1 MFAIQTENLRKEYKN
16 VVAVDNLNLSIT
28 KGELFAL
35 LGVNGAGKS
44 TTIKMLAG
52 LCRPTSGDAF
62 LNGKSICKNPADT
75 KKIISIS
82 PQDTA
87 VASNLTVKENLQ
99 LMGGVCGLSKSE
111 SKLVIAE
118 LAERF
123 ELSPV
128 LNKQAHKL
136 SGGFQRRLSIA
147 MALVCRPEILYLDE
161 PTLGLD
167 VLARYDLWSLIRELK
182 ENMTIILTTHYIEE
196 AEALADRV
204 GIMKNGKLLVTG
216 TPQELKDMTGKST
229 LENAFVS
236 VIKGEI

>member
-1 MFAIQTENLRKEYKN
+1 M
-16 VVAVDNLNLSIT
+16 
-28 KGELFAL
+28 
-35 LGVNGAGKS
+35 
-44 TTIKMLAG
+44 
-52 LCRPTSGDAF
+52 
-62 LNGKSICKNPADT
+62 
-75 KKIISIS
+75 ISIS

-99 LMGGVCGLSKSE
+99 LMGGVCGLQKSE
-111 SKLVIAE
+111 RKLAISE
-118 LAERF
+118 LVERF

-182 ENMTIILTTHYIEE
+182 ENMTIILTTHYMEE
-196 AEALADRV
+196 AEVLADRV

-216 TPQELKDMTGKST
+216 TPQELKNMTEKST

-236 VIKGEI
+236 VIKGEF

>member
-16 VVAVDNLNLSIT
+16 VVAVDDLNLSIT

-52 LCRPTSGDAF
+52 LCQPTSGDAF
-62 LNGKSICKNPADT
+62 LMGKSICKNPADI
-75 KKIISIS
+75 KKMISIS

-99 LMGGVCGLSKSE
+99 LMGGVCGFPKLERKLAISE
-111 SKLVIAE
+111 LV
-118 LAERF
+118 ERF

-182 ENMTIILTTHYIEE
+182 ENMMIILTTHYMEE

-216 TPQELKDMTGKST
+216 TPQELKNMTEKST

-236 VIKGEI
+236 VIKGEF

>member
-16 VVAVDNLNLSIT
+16 VVAVDDLNLSIT

-52 LCRPTSGDAF
+52 LCQPTSGDAF
-62 LNGKSICKNPADT
+62 LMGKSICKNPADI
-75 KKIISIS
+75 KKMISIS

-99 LMGGVCGLSKSE
+99 LMGGVCGLPKLERKLAISE
-111 SKLVIAE
+111 LV
-118 LAERF
+118 ERF

-182 ENMTIILTTHYIEE
+182 ENMMIILTTHYMEE

-216 TPQELKDMTGKST
+216 TPQELKNMTEKST

-236 VIKGEI
+236 VIKGEF